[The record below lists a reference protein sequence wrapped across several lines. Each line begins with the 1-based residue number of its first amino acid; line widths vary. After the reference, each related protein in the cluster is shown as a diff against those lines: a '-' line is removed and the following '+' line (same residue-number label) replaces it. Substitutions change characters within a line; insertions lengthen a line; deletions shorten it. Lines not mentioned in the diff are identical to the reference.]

1 MVFLANKSRSSHV
14 ELSVLSEGVGSQTW
28 QGSIKIDMTARFMAL
43 G

>member
-14 ELSVLSEGVGSQTW
+14 DLAVLIEGIGSRTW

-43 G
+43 V